1 MRALVTGGTGFIGR
15 GVVDLLLE
23 GNHTVRL
30 FSRRTSIPQRW
41 GKGDIEVFEGDLE
54 DLPSVARAMEGVDVF
69 YHVGEIKNV
78 SKPASLRNVR
88 LVEKI
93 TGWLPEKGVRRFVFV
108 SSITVAGI
116 PSSIPATEET
126 RPSVILGDHYTYSK
140 GECERCIA
148 DNSGA
153 AQYVVI
159 RPAPVYGPGSR
170 YLGRILDVIRTLGP
184 VGLPFPGAAKNLA
197 PLIYVKDL
205 ARAIYLSGVREEAA
219 NQIFNITD
227 GIRHSWL
234 DFLEAV
240 AKLSGRKVRIVSL
253 PHFLF
258 KFPSF
263 FVDIFSEIFGF
274 QFDMQH
280 YVDFFSKD
288 VFFDNA
294 KAKKMLEWEPDYCE
308 LTEGVKEML
317 VG

>member
-1 MRALVTGGTGFIGR
+1 
-15 GVVDLLLE
+15 
-23 GNHTVRL
+23 
-30 FSRRTSIPQRW
+30 
-41 GKGDIEVFEGDLE
+41 
-54 DLPSVARAMEGVDVF
+54 
-69 YHVGEIKNV
+69 
-78 SKPASLRNVR
+78 
-88 LVEKI
+88 
-93 TGWLPEKGVRRFVFV
+93 V

-126 RPSVILGDHYTYSK
+126 KPSVILGDHYTYSK
-140 GECERCIA
+140 RECERYIT

-170 YLGRILDVIRTLGP
+170 YLGRIVSTIRTLGP

-205 ARAIYLSGVREEAA
+205 AKAIYLSGLREEAA

-227 GIRHSWL
+227 GIHHSWL

-240 AKLSGRKVRIVSL
+240 AKLSGRKVRIISL

-263 FVDIFSEIFGF
+263 FLDIFSEIFGF
-274 QFDMQH
+274 ELDMQH

-294 KAKKMLEWEPDYCE
+294 KAKKMLAWEPDYCE